1 MSADESTDVNLEPP
15 RVREMFESGEA
26 QLIDVRRPGEVEAGH
41 IAGSV
46 HMEMTEVGARSDEI
60 ARDKPVIFYCR
71 VGARSA
77 LVTEAF
83 RNAGYD
89 ARNMA
94 GGLQAWAE
102 QGLPLEP
109 EDGTVAPE

>member
-1 MSADESTDVNLEPP
+1 MSADEQADVNLEPA
-15 RVREMFESGEA
+15 RVREMHESGEA

-71 VGARSA
+71 VGARSS
-77 LVTEAF
+77 LVMEAF

-89 ARNMA
+89 ARNMT

>member
-1 MSADESTDVNLEPP
+1 MSADEQTDVNLEPA
-15 RVREMFESGEA
+15 RVRDMHESGEA

-41 IAGSV
+41 IAGSI
-46 HMEMTEVGARSDEI
+46 HIEMTEVGARSDEI

-71 VGARSA
+71 VGARSS
-77 LVTEAF
+77 LVMEAF

-89 ARNMA
+89 ARNMI

-109 EDGTVAPE
+109 EDGTVAAE

>member
-1 MSADESTDVNLEPP
+1 MSPDEQPEVHLDPT
-15 RVREMFESGEA
+15 RVRELHESGAA
-26 QLIDVRRPGEVEAGH
+26 QLIDVRRPGEVAAGH

-46 HMEMTEVGARSDEI
+46 HIEMGEVGARSDEI
-60 ARDKPVIFYCR
+60 ARDRPVIFYCR

-77 LVTEAF
+77 LVTDAF

-89 ARNMA
+89 ARNLA
-94 GGLQAWAE
+94 GGLEAWAE

-109 EDGTVAPE
+109 EDGTVAPD

>member
-1 MSADESTDVNLEPP
+1 
-15 RVREMFESGEA
+15 
-26 QLIDVRRPGEVEAGH
+26 
-41 IAGSV
+41 
-46 HMEMTEVGARSDEI
+46 VGARSSF
-60 ARDKPVIFYCR
+60 VM
-71 VGARSA
+71 
-77 LVTEAF
+77 EAF

-89 ARNMA
+89 ARNMT